1 MQKINL
7 GSIAD
12 VVAGVSYSLK
22 DIANSGIRILRGGNI
37 QNNAIILKQ
46 DDVFLLDSYCD
57 ESNSVREGDTLVV
70 ASTGSTDALGKAAT
84 SWADIPDTQI
94 GAFLRIVRPK
104 DRKWAATVSAWLT
117 QPIFSRYI
125 VNRAKGTGIN
135 NIKREYVLNYPIY
148 VHDEKGLVKFSRL
161 YEGVDRLIELSRKRI
176 ENLEKLAKE
185 IYDYWFVQF
194 DFPDKCAKPY
204 RSSGGKMVY
213 NAELKREIP
222 AGWDARSLPEV
233 LSLTMGQSPDGKSYN
248 DKGVGTLFYQGATDF
263 EHTFPSPRQYTTSPC
278 RMAKRGAVLMSVRAP
293 VGTTNRVLDECCI
306 GRGLCALSS
315 KNGGTSFAWHIVEYL
330 RPYFDRKNNDGTT
343 FGAIGKDE
351 FSKLKILSPTED
363 VVKQFGK
370 LVKPIDLAMVKAQRN
385 IDLLVKTRE
394 FLLPLLMNGQVKLKG

>member
-1 MQKINL
+1 
-7 GSIAD
+7 
-12 VVAGVSYSLK
+12 
-22 DIANSGIRILRGGNI
+22 
-37 QNNAIILKQ
+37 
-46 DDVFLLDSYCD
+46 
-57 ESNSVREGDTLVV
+57 
-70 ASTGSTDALGKAAT
+70 
-84 SWADIPDTQI
+84 
-94 GAFLRIVRPK
+94 
-104 DRKWAATVSAWLT
+104 
-117 QPIFSRYI
+117 
-125 VNRAKGTGIN
+125 
-135 NIKREYVLNYPIY
+135 
-148 VHDEKGLVKFSRL
+148 
-161 YEGVDRLIELSRKRI
+161 
-176 ENLEKLAKE
+176 
-185 IYDYWFVQF
+185 
-194 DFPDKCAKPY
+194 
-204 RSSGGKMVY
+204 MVY
-213 NAELKREIP
+213 NAVIKREIP

-363 VVKQFGK
+363 VVKQFGE